1 MLEEIR
7 IQNLG
12 IINDV
17 TIPLTKGLNVITGE
31 TGAGKT
37 MILSALGLL
46 LGKRSDAKMLN
57 NPHKTLSVE
66 GIWDLTTLKEKDFI
80 NDTGAVIEDDQ
91 LFINRTINSEGKSR
105 AVIGGK
111 TTPASVLSSIGSKL
125 VNIHGQSDQIRL
137 RNNNAQREALDLYS
151 GKELSS
157 KISCYEQS
165 YKEWVKAT
173 KTLKDVKENSTQRK
187 REINAIQKFINDFDR
202 ISPEP
207 GELDELVQELK
218 LLSNNEKLR
227 EYTQEA
233 IQYLNPMDYSESDG
247 ISEIFDLIS
256 GVLSKILKIDSRI
269 SEPFDKIQEAIEL
282 FDEAKKEI
290 ESYYES
296 FDEDA
301 SFRFNEI
308 QERVNE
314 LKTFVRV
321 HGEDLDDVI
330 EQREKADDELIA
342 LQKYSQPIEELEK
355 NVHDAW
361 VALENNAKELTK
373 IRKTKAKE
381 LSEKVN
387 HELKGLSMESSEL
400 VITITEEKPTI
411 NGVDFVEFMLK
422 NSNKEPQPITKT
434 ASGGELSRIMLALEV
449 VLANPEITPTFVF
462 DEVDSG
468 VGGKTAIEIGKRL
481 SQLSK
486 DAQVIVVT
494 HLPQVSCFSDN
505 HLKVIKKTTSTN
517 VVTTVE
523 KLNKEQKLIEITRML
538 SGMTE
543 SDSGKAHACDL
554 VNFAEEFKNNS

>member
-165 YKEWVKAT
+165 YKKWVKAT

-355 NVHDAW
+355 DVHDAW
-361 VALENNAKELTK
+361 VTLENNAKELTK
-373 IRKTKAKE
+373 IRKIKAKE

-494 HLPQVSCFSDN
+494 HLPQVSSFSDN

-523 KLNKEQKLIEITRML
+523 KLDKDQKLIEITRML
-538 SGMTE
+538 SGMAE
-543 SDSGKAHACDL
+543 SDSGKAHAKDL
-554 VNFAEEFKNNS
+554 VDFAEDFKNNS